1 MCFRYERDAIVG
13 RGVCVCVRAEKHSER
28 WACATLPLAPSAAHH
43 LAYGIAAARHL
54 QTELLGDATAH
65 DRGRVDAQLRH
76 WESMLARRA
85 LASLLHF
92 LGTVMQGHVAILRLS
107 VDVMLH
113 TAEDELS
120 IL

>member
-43 LAYGIAAARHL
+43 LAYGILAAKHF

-65 DRGRVDAQLRH
+65 DRGSVDPQLRH
-76 WESMLARRA
+76 RESMRAYRA
-85 LASLLHF
+85 LANLIHF
-92 LGTVMQGHVAILRLS
+92 LGTIMLGHVAILRVP

-113 TAEDELS
+113 TAEEELS